1 MPKKYHIH
9 PRPARLDLEYIFKFD
24 IVRGE
29 NCINCGKCTRVC
41 IYEAHKRRQDDP
53 RRMADPNTVVCRN
66 CFRCIQECPRGAL
79 EKSLD
84 PVFAGA
90 GGDFWKPD
98 MLISLWKQAEDG
110 KVPVSGAGYRGPFT
124 GTGFDGMW
132 TDMSEIVR
140 PTRDGIHGREYIST
154 AVDLGRRLNHLVFDA
169 EGRLVSKVP
178 DTVSIPIPMLF
189 EVPDTGLAPNVRQAL
204 VKAAAEVGTGLIVP
218 AAEITGDLDEES
230 GSLIPCVAPG
240 EIEKYRGVIGKARL
254 VAIEHSDALMTDWP
268 QLRLEIGKIGRALPI
283 IRVPATKDVEETVAR
298 LAHSGA
304 EIIHIVADYCGRE
317 TGGPGPQPHLPSE
330 MRTLKDIIRAVHL
343 RLVEDRIRDEL
354 TIIASGGIA
363 MAEHVP
369 KAMLC
374 GADLVA
380 VDIPL
385 MIAVG
390 ATLYQKPEKHLVFPE
405 GLDGIPVP
413 TLTQRMVNLT
423 GAWHSQILEVMGA
436 MGIREAR
443 RLRGESGRAIFFEEV
458 DRDTFGRLFPPA
470 SSDSK
475 GEAVS
480 R

>member
-9 PRPARLDLEYIFKFD
+9 PKAAPLDLEYVFKFK

-29 NCINCGKCTRVC
+29 NCINCGKCTKVC
-41 IYEAHKRRQDDP
+41 IYEAHKRRKADR

-84 PVFAGA
+84 KDFANVGGA
-90 GGDFWKPD
+90 FWKPD

-124 GTGFDGMW
+124 GTGFDSMW

-154 AVDLGRRLNHLVFDA
+154 SVDLGRRLNHLVFDA

-178 DTVSIPIPMLF
+178 DTVDLPIPILF
-189 EVPDTGLAPNVRQAL
+189 ETSMADLSANVREAL
-204 VKAAAEVGTGLIVP
+204 VKAAAEIGTCIIMP
-218 AAEITGDLDEES
+218 AADITPEFAGYSDTI
-230 GSLIPCVAPG
+230 IPCLAPV
-240 EIEKYRGVIGKARL
+240 EIGTHRAVIEKARL
-254 VAIEHSDALMTDWP
+254 VAIKHSDALMSDLP
-268 QLRLEIGKIGRALPI
+268 HVREEIRRISHALTI
-283 IRVPATKDVEETVAR
+283 IRVPAEKDVEETVAR

-317 TGGPGPQPHLPSE
+317 LSGAAGPDQRL
-330 MRTLKDIIRAVHL
+330 LKDIIRAVHL
-343 RLVEDRIRDEL
+343 RLVEDRIRDEVTL
-354 TIIASGGIA
+354 IASGGIG

-374 GADLVA
+374 GADLTA
-380 VDIPL
+380 IDIPL

-390 ATLYQKPEKHLVFPE
+390 ARVYEKPEKQLIFPE
-405 GLDGIPVP
+405 GLGRIPVP
-413 TLTQRMVNLT
+413 IVTQRMVNLM

-458 DRDTFGRLFPPA
+458 DRDTFGKLF
-470 SSDSK
+470 K
-475 GEAVS
+475 KNREAV
-480 R
+480 RK

>member
-1 MPKKYHIH
+1 MPKKYHIY
-9 PRPARLDLEYIFKFD
+9 PKAAPLDLEYVFKFK

-29 NCINCGKCTRVC
+29 NCINCGKCTKVC
-41 IYEAHKRRQDDP
+41 IYEAHKRRKEDR

-84 PVFAGA
+84 KDFANVGGA
-90 GGDFWKPD
+90 FWKPD

-124 GTGFDGMW
+124 GTGFDSMW

-154 AVDLGRRLNHLVFDA
+154 SVDLGRRLNHLVFDA
-169 EGRLVSKVP
+169 EGRLMSKVP
-178 DTVSIPIPMLF
+178 DTVDLPIPILF
-189 EVPDTGLAPNVRQAL
+189 ESPTADLSANVREAL
-204 VKAAAEVGTGLIVP
+204 VKAAAEIGTCIIMP
-218 AAEITGDLDEES
+218 AADITPEFAEYSDS
-230 GSLIPCVAPG
+230 IIPCLAPV
-240 EIEKYRGVIGKARL
+240 EIDTHRAVIKKARL
-254 VAIEHSDALMTDWP
+254 VAIKHSDALMSDLP
-268 QLRLEIGKIGRALPI
+268 HVREEIRRISHALTI
-283 IRVPATKDVEETVAR
+283 IRVPAEKDVEETVAR

-317 TGGPGPQPHLPSE
+317 FAGATGSDGRL
-330 MRTLKDIIRAVHL
+330 LKDIIRAVHL
-343 RLVEDRIRDEL
+343 RLVEDRIRDEVTL
-354 TIIASGGIA
+354 IASGGIA

-374 GADLVA
+374 GADLTA
-380 VDIPL
+380 IDIPL

-390 ATLYQKPEKHLVFPE
+390 ARLYEEPERQLIFPE
-405 GLDGIPVP
+405 GMGRIPVP
-413 TLTQRMVNLT
+413 IVTQRMVNLM

-458 DRDTFGRLFPPA
+458 DRDTFGKLF
-470 SSDSK
+470 K
-475 GEAVS
+475 KNREAVS
-480 R
+480 K